1 MKEMQSLYPLPQ
13 ILPLPTLPH
22 HHNMS
27 SPIESNTT
35 IFSNSIEVISAQ
47 AEFGTSTI
55 TLVDPTPTPAHL
67 AYAQA
72 EPDVN
77 PSTVPLP
84 RTPTPKPIRTPAG
97 RPHLTIAP
105 NSNTEE
111 GEIVSRVHH
120 HNYPLSPQSSLNVM
134 QGHPELDAGT
144 LHTIAIGLAN
154 TAIGHTFQH
163 LEAKSEI
170 EQLCKELT
178 DLRVEMSCQPDSECP
193 EGFEENHG
201 RLPDF
206 TIPNG
211 DGIMCQAHYIK
222 LGNDTI
228 PFALGTLGQEGD
240 PIFRYDLY
248 AAPSYIRDSPTE
260 PLPMWF
266 IDTISGKSS
275 SYHQAMDLAHSTDD
289 WGLAAEVARYHKAD
303 SRILN
308 IAAEIHALD
317 CKLQLVKAS
326 AHQSRSCLEGAR
338 AQQRL
343 RALQALDTRRPT
355 RANAH
360 TVGLHFACGRASF
373 LDGE

>member
-1 MKEMQSLYPLPQ
+1 MQSLYPLPQ
-13 ILPLPTLPH
+13 VLSSPILSH

-27 SPIESNTT
+27 STT

-47 AEFGTSTI
+47 AELGASTI
-55 TLVDPTPTPAHL
+55 TLMDPTPTPAHL

-72 EPDVN
+72 EPNVD
-77 PSTVPLP
+77 PPTIPLL
-84 RTPTPKPIRTPAG
+84 RTPTPKPIHTPIE

-105 NSNTEE
+105 DSDTEE

-154 TAIGHTFQH
+154 TAIGRTFQH

-170 EQLCKELT
+170 EQLRKELT
-178 DLRVEMSCQPDSECP
+178 DLRAEMSRQPDAECP

-206 TIPNG
+206 VIPDADN
-211 DGIMCQAHYIK
+211 IMCQAHYIK
-222 LGNDTI
+222 LGNGPI

-240 PIFRYDLY
+240 PIFQYNLF
-248 AAPSYIRDSPTE
+248 ATPSYIRDSPTE
-260 PLPMWF
+260 PLPMWL
-266 IDTISGKSS
+266 IDAISGKSS
-275 SYHQAMDLAHSTDD
+275 SYHQAMDLACSTDD
-289 WGLAAEVARYHKAD
+289 WGLAAEVARYHEAD
-303 SRILN
+303 TRVLD

-317 CKLQLVKAS
+317 CELQVVKAS
-326 AHQSRSCLEGAR
+326 ARHSRSRLEGAR
-338 AQQRL
+338 AQHRL
-343 RALQALDTRRPT
+343 RALQALDT
-355 RANAH
+355 H
-360 TVGLHFACGRASF
+360 
-373 LDGE
+373 

>member
-1 MKEMQSLYPLPQ
+1 
-13 ILPLPTLPH
+13 
-22 HHNMS
+22 MS

-47 AEFGTSTI
+47 AEFGASTI

-72 EPDVN
+72 EPNVD
-77 PSTVPLP
+77 PPTIPLL
-84 RTPTPKPIRTPAG
+84 RTPTPEPIHAPTE

-105 NSNTEE
+105 NSDTEE
-111 GEIVSRVHH
+111 GEIISRVHH

-144 LHTIAIGLAN
+144 LRTIAIGLAN
-154 TAIGHTFQH
+154 TAIGRTFQH

-170 EQLCKELT
+170 EQLRKELT
-178 DLRVEMSCQPDSECP
+178 DLRAEMSRQPGSECP

-201 RLPDF
+201 CLPDF
-206 TIPNG
+206 VIPDANN
-211 DGIMCQAHYIK
+211 IMRQARYIK
-222 LGNDTI
+222 LGNGPI

-240 PIFRYDLY
+240 PIFQYDLF

-260 PLPMWF
+260 PLPMWL
-266 IDTISGKSS
+266 IDAISGKSS
-275 SYHQAMDLAHSTDD
+275 SYHQAMDLVRSTDD
-289 WGLAAEVARYHKAD
+289 WGLAAEIARYHKTD
-303 SRILN
+303 TRILN

-317 CKLQLVKAS
+317 CELQVAKAT
-326 AHQSRSCLEGAR
+326 ARQSRSRLEGAH

-343 RALQALDTRRPT
+343 RALQALDTR
-355 RANAH
+355 
-360 TVGLHFACGRASF
+360 
-373 LDGE
+373 